1 MRFITT
7 TIEIISMMV
16 WMDAIMR
23 INLQPHL
30 KKQSLL
36 KYFFF
41 KSSLK
46 RMNLIQYNER
56 YYKYQ
61 IVAIIE
67 TKSLVK

>member
-46 RMNLIQYNER
+46 RMNLILYNER

>member
-16 WMDAIMR
+16 WMYAIMR
-23 INLQPHL
+23 INLQLDL
-30 KKQSLL
+30 KKTIII
-36 KYFFF
+36 KIFFF

-46 RMNLIQYNER
+46 SMNLIVENER

>member
-7 TIEIISMMV
+7 TIESISMMV
-16 WMDAIMR
+16 WMYAIMI

-36 KYFFF
+36 KYIFF
-41 KSSLK
+41 KSSLEC
-46 RMNLIQYNER
+46 MNLIIGNEL

-61 IVAIIE
+61 IVAIIDK
-67 TKSLVK
+67 KSLVK